1 MNAKEY
7 VKNLHEPSDKFSMN
21 GKDYIKNLHQQNDGF
36 ITIAK
41 NQKTW
46 KQQYFND
53 INKINIRLN
62 TKDTYVSQ
70 NSFKN
75 QSRRLINLN
84 RLHSIYIDIDCYKK
98 NLTKEAVIYFLE
110 EIYGEIP
117 RPNFLIDSGRG
128 IYYVI
133 LINED
138 KKKLAEWQTIEKF
151 LYNKMEWLGADAK
164 CLDATRV
171 LRVIDSVNSR
181 NNNKVKI
188 LDYYE
193 YDYSINEILENY
205 IPEIPKYKKTKKKKK
220 GRPKKIV
227 SLYNLYHLYASRIAD
242 IEKLCELRN
251 YNMNGYRET
260 TLFLYRYFSNIY
272 HDNEDDALYNALELN
287 KMFTEPLNEDE
298 LIKDTES
305 ASRYYKDVKYKY
317 SNAKLISILDI
328 TEEEQM
334 KLSTII
340 STKEKYRR
348 NNLRRYNER
357 RDEEG
362 KTLKEK
368 EIADRLDK
376 IRELKQ
382 KKFTNKEIA
391 EKLGIT
397 ISTVKRNLSK

>member
-7 VKNLHEPSDKFSMN
+7 VKNLHES
-21 GKDYIKNLHQQNDGF
+21 NDGF

-84 RLHSIYIDIDCYKK
+84 RLHSIYIDIDCYRK

-110 EIYGEIP
+110 EMYGEIP

-151 LYNKMEWLGADAK
+151 LYSKIEWLGADAK

-171 LRVIDSVNSR
+171 LRVIDSINSR
-181 NNNKVKI
+181 NNNKVKV
-188 LDYYE
+188 LDQYE
-193 YDYSINEILENY
+193 YNYSIDEILENY
-205 IPEIPKYKKTKKKKK
+205 IPEIRKYKKSKKKKK

-251 YNMNGYRET
+251 YNMTGYRET
-260 TLFLYRYFSNIY
+260 TLFLYRYFGNIY
-272 HDNEDDALYNALELN
+272 HDNEEDALYNALELN

-305 ASRYYKDVKYKY
+305 ASRYYKDIKYKY

-328 TEEEQM
+328 TEEEQK

-340 STKEKYRR
+340 STKR
-348 NNLRRYNER
+348 
-357 RDEEG
+357 
-362 KTLKEK
+362 
-368 EIADRLDK
+368 K
-376 IRELKQ
+376 IQ
-382 KKFTNKEIA
+382 KK
-391 EKLGIT
+391 
-397 ISTVKRNLSK
+397 